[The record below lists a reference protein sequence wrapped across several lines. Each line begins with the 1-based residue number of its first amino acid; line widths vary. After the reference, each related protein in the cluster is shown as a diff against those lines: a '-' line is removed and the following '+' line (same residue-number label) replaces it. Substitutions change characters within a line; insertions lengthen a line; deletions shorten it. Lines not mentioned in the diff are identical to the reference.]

1 MTARACQTLWK
12 TLGTELF
19 CQVGEHLDGQ
29 AFGGKN
35 DRTAEARA
43 GKGGHKRLSST
54 HYPRGQDVSAWHIHS
69 KR

>member
-43 GKGGHKRLSST
+43 GKGVHNAFPARI
-54 HYPRGQDVSAWHIHS
+54 IHAG
-69 KR
+69 KV